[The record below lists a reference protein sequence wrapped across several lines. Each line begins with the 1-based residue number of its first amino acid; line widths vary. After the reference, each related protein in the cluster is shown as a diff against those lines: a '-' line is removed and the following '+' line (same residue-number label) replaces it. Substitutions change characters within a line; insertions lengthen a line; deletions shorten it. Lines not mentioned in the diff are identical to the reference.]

1 MYFEKI
7 IPILES
13 AIGPVIIISGVGL
26 LLLSMTNRFGRIID
40 RSRNL
45 AESLED
51 DSVNMTHHIKEQMII
66 LMRRARLLRMAI
78 ALISLSLLFDAVL
91 IIALFLFA
99 LINFEGT
106 IIVISLFIGCMVSLI
121 VGLIYFIVDINSSL
135 SALKLETNIKAVVV
149 NK

>member
-7 IPILES
+7 IPILQL

-40 RSRNL
+40 RSRIL
-45 AESLED
+45 AESAEN
-51 DSVNMTHHIKEQMII
+51 DSVNITHHIEAQMII
-66 LMRRARLLRMAI
+66 MMRRARLLRLAI
-78 ALISLSLLFDAVL
+78 AFISLSLLFDALL

-106 IIVISLFIGCMVSLI
+106 IIIISLFIGCMVSLI
-121 VGLIYFIVDINSSL
+121 AGLVYFIVDINSSL
-135 SALKLETNIKAVVV
+135 SALKLETSIDGVALK
-149 NK
+149 K

>member
-7 IPILES
+7 VPILQL

-40 RSRNL
+40 RSRIL
-45 AESLED
+45 AESAEN
-51 DSVNMTHHIKEQMII
+51 DSVNIKHHIKEQMII
-66 LMRRARLLRMAI
+66 LMQRARLLRLAI
-78 ALISLSLLFDAVL
+78 AFISLSLLFDALL

-106 IIVISLFIGCMVSLI
+106 IIIISLFIGCMASLI
-121 VGLIYFIVDINSSL
+121 VGLLYFIVDINSSL
-135 SALKLETNIKAVVV
+135 SALKLETNINGTAV